1 LIRQICA
8 DFIKISLAR
17 AYNKCPVFCCF
28 SAENITKLTKSLR
41 NFYLLCKEKNLLSL
55 QTELL
60 NDYTNAEI
68 AQLAQNL
75 GINSDEEF

>member
-28 SAENITKLTKSLR
+28 SAENITKLTKSLH
-41 NFYLLCKEKNLLSL
+41 NFCADFYIIMRMTCCIP
-55 QTELL
+55 TEYVE
-60 NDYTNAEI
+60 N
-68 AQLAQNL
+68 
-75 GINSDEEF
+75 